1 MLCQVVF
8 PRPRHVVSEINPFL
22 LGPGSA
28 ACCSVTTEAAV
39 VLGFLDFFPI
49 WSELVSAERL
59 CTKDKMN
66 VMRRI
71 DGEDLC
77 QSINNGK

>member
-1 MLCQVVF
+1 M
-8 PRPRHVVSEINPFL
+8 VSEINPFL
-22 LGPGSA
+22 FGSGST
-28 ACCSVTTEAAV
+28 ACCSVATEAEAV
-39 VLGFLDFFPI
+39 PGFLDFFPI
-49 WSELVSAERL
+49 WSELVSAEKL